1 LKILRQGIYFLWDF
15 SHRRSVMKIKIT
27 PKLVTTVLFS
37 LMVLS
42 VGFYMIEKSIDF
54 FNSEFARNESDFRG
68 YLTVLFARLFMI
80 IGWIAIIVSLYF
92 RGHFKDIEKPKTD
105 ILELHEK
112 IEKMEKE
119 RPKQKGE

>member
-1 LKILRQGIYFLWDF
+1 
-15 SHRRSVMKIKIT
+15 MKIKIT

-119 RPKQKGE
+119 RLKQKGE